1 VLVNGVTVIEAVE
14 WRDEALDGGSQA
26 QVFRLSDDRFAVV
39 KFPENGQGEKV
50 LANEFLSCQLAE
62 TLNLPV
68 NRAVMVSIDERLLR
82 TPRQN
87 NKIPPAFSAGIRCGM
102 IRFANAEKVHDA
114 TLINAQCSNAP
125 ELHALVVYEELVKR
139 GDGRQLLWYPAE
151 GGKRFAAFDYGFAFG
166 GQPIWDATTVVA
178 MGAPTLPAS
187 DPFAGGNYVDGS
199 KLESFINQLRTLN
212 ADGIQRA

>member
-1 VLVNGVTVIEAVE
+1 MNGVTVIEAVE